1 MFELRHLRTLQAIR
15 RHGSLAGAAREQHVT
30 LSALSH
36 ALKDLEGLLGLELLV
51 RKSKPVR
58 FTGAGMR
65 LLSLADHI
73 LPEVQLA
80 EADLRRM
87 AAGTHGRLLLA
98 MECHSCFDWLLPTLN
113 AYRKHWPDIELDVR
127 IGMPFDPD
135 PALSSGLVDVIV
147 SSDPTNE
154 PAITFFPLFEYELV
168 LVCSPKHPLARQE
181 HIEPEDV
188 RAETL
193 ITYPVARER
202 LDFFRRFLEPA
213 GVHVEQV
220 RHAELTLMIVQLVA
234 SNLGVAALPS
244 WAVAGDVA
252 AGTVRCVRIG
262 EHGLRCKLYAAVR
275 ADSAREAYVQAFF
288 RVARETSASTLEGI
302 TLLPEAPPSRGD
314 AEPAR

>member
-1 MFELRHLRTLQAIR
+1 MVRRRGFGEVERRVSATGKVTYRARYAMADGTRYSRTLGTKLDAEAW
-15 RHGSLAGAAREQHVT
+15 LAAERAMTKVLDILVSVGRTGQLTPVAV
-30 LSALSH
+30 
-36 ALKDLEGLLGLELLV
+36 LE
-51 RKSKPVR
+51 P
-58 FTGAGMR
+58 
-65 LLSLADHI
+65 
-73 LPEVQLA
+73 VQLA
-80 EADLRRM
+80 GTTVSRASMHNADM
-87 AAGTHGRLLLA
+87 V
-98 MECHSCFDWLLPTLN
+98 D
-113 AYRKHWPDIELDVR
+113 KLDVR
-127 IGMPFDPD
+127 IGMPFDPY

-168 LVCSPKHPLARQE
+168 LVCSPKHPLAHRE

-275 ADSAREAYVQAFF
+275 ADSAQEPYVQAFF

-302 TLLPEAPPSRGD
+302 TLLPEAPPSGGD